1 VDGRGLECR
10 ALKRRATPPATSGD
24 GEAEAGS
31 EPAITVCMASVVNV
45 FPEGAT
51 SDETGPVFASRPVA
65 RRRRLHPRILPEHD
79 AFQAVLH
86 DDEVATFYLRM
97 IQKALHHMCVTSTV
111 GRSLEVKVAPCPERS
126 AQALFQL
133 IQDKFDAEVTNDDDA
148 KLNYLTYKIELSS
161 IDEIKEMCG
170 FQYRWDTG
178 WENMRMTR
186 GNCLTLIPP
195 PLMILFR
202 RSRNR
207 ANVCPKELSIVA
219 TAFRI
224 HPLRLQLNCGTEL
237 RTSVDL
243 VYLLEKDANASMLE
257 WSKYPRAPSLSD
269 RWIAWAHSP
278 AVDSVSVDEVV

>member
-1 VDGRGLECR
+1 
-10 ALKRRATPPATSGD
+10 
-24 GEAEAGS
+24 
-31 EPAITVCMASVVNV
+31 MASVVNV

-65 RRRRLHPRILPEHD
+65 RRRRLHPRILTEHD

-202 RSRNR
+202 RSRN
-207 ANVCPKELSIVA
+207 
-219 TAFRI
+219 
-224 HPLRLQLNCGTEL
+224 QL